1 MLNFIQAKDARA
13 LRPNTEK
20 DLFESC
26 LTYLAVLIHTKAKS
40 GDNWFVEELPNS
52 FLQTSQRVQRD
63 VEWRLKAFLHD
74 NGYTV
79 SFRDNEFS
87 ENRMIEVSW

>member
-1 MLNFIQAKDARA
+1 MLNFTQAKDARA

-20 DLFESC
+20 DLFELC
-26 LTYLAVLIHTKAKS
+26 LAYLAVMIHTTAKK
-40 GDNWFVEELPNS
+40 GDNWFVEELPNI
-52 FLQTSQRVQRD
+52 FLQANRKVQRE
-63 VEWRLKAFLHD
+63 VERKLRVFLHD
-74 NGYTV
+74 NGYKV